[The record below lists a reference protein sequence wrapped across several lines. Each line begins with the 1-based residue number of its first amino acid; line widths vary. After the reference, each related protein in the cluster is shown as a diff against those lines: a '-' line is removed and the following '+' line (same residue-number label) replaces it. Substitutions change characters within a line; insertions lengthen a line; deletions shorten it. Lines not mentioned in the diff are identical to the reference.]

1 MDQEN
6 HMSSI
11 SKSADGS
18 TGGHHGNS
26 GNPVTT
32 IAQIDPIAVGE
43 TRSIT
48 NISSS
53 SIGAQQLSA
62 GDLEALANI
71 QEELDRIAQ
80 VPNPISNQ
88 AETHEDEQGVVGV
101 QEGLTGTCNN
111 QNTKINPKIG
121 RSKIVGVSIY
131 ILSIFFSFTEDSDMT
146 DVGTTGVTHA
156 MITADGRAVPITIH
170 PETGA
175 YMTPDGQTL
184 VTQEVDGQQVSL
196 FLQLNILRL
205 F

>member
-1 MDQEN
+1 MDQDS

-11 SKSADGS
+11 NKSADGS

-48 NISSS
+48 NITSS

-80 VPNPISNQ
+80 VPNPVSNQ
-88 AETHEDEQGVVGV
+88 VETHDDEQGVVGV
-101 QEGLTGTCNN
+101 QEGLTGTCYN
-111 QNTKINPKIG
+111 QHIEINQKWDDRKLLAFP
-121 RSKIVGVSIY
+121 Y
-131 ILSIFFSFTEDSDMT
+131 ISSIFFSFTEDSDMT

-184 VTQEVDGQQVSL
+184 VTQEVDGQQV
-196 FLQLNILRL
+196 RL
-205 F
+205 KYNKLYIFYL

>member
-1 MDQEN
+1 MDQES

-48 NISSS
+48 NITSS

-80 VPNPISNQ
+80 VPNPVSNQ
-88 AETHEDEQGVVGV
+88 VDTHDDEQGVVGV

-111 QNTKINPKIG
+111 QHIEIDQKWDDRKLLAFP
-121 RSKIVGVSIY
+121 Y
-131 ILSIFFSFTEDSDMT
+131 ISSIFLIYRGF
-146 DVGTTGVTHA
+146 
-156 MITADGRAVPITIH
+156 
-170 PETGA
+170 
-175 YMTPDGQTL
+175 
-184 VTQEVDGQQVSL
+184 
-196 FLQLNILRL
+196 
-205 F
+205 

>member
-1 MDQEN
+1 MDQES

-11 SKSADGS
+11 NKSVDGS
-18 TGGHHGNS
+18 NGGHHGNP
-26 GNPVTT
+26 GKPVTT

-48 NISSS
+48 NITSS

-80 VPNPISNQ
+80 VPNPVSNQ
-88 AETHEDEQGVVGV
+88 VETHDDEQGVVGV
-101 QEGLTGTCNN
+101 QEGLTGTCYNEHIE
-111 QNTKINPKIG
+111 INKKWDDRKLLAFPY
-121 RSKIVGVSIY
+121 IY
-131 ILSIFFSFTEDSDMT
+131 QAFFSFTEDSDMT

-184 VTQEVDGQQVSL
+184 VTQEVDGQQV
-196 FLQLNILRL
+196 RL
-205 F
+205 K